1 MSGVLDSD
9 CSHASVGPV
18 GFPSPFACP
27 LKGPVMVPAWRSAL
41 LFRPAGPYGQQG
53 EAGNHQ
59 SDRRSLKD
67 PHQAYVGVPERA
79 AQVDH
84 CAARESAEQVEKAV
98 TSGPVFLAD
107 DLAEDGHG

>member
-1 MSGVLDSD
+1 MVL
-9 CSHASVGPV
+9 AR
-18 GFPSPFACP
+18 
-27 LKGPVMVPAWRSAL
+27 RSAL

-53 EAGNHQ
+53 EAGKHQ

-67 PHQAYVGVPERA
+67 PYQAYVRVPERA

-84 CAARESAEQVEKAV
+84 CASREGAEQVEKAV

-107 DLAEDGHG
+107 DLAEDGHRVGV